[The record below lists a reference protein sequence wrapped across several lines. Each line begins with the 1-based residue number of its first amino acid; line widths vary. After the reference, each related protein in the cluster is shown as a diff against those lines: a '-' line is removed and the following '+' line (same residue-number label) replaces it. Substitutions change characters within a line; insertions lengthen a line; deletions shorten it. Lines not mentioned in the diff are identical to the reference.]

1 MLTGD
6 GSRPTSSG
14 VPRADGDVN
23 GPQTTPVVL
32 DRMARDLVDHLA
44 LIDDGRS
51 FTFGQLRSE
60 VRIAAAAMVGLGLE
74 PGDRV
79 AIWSPNTWHWV
90 VSCLA
95 IHYAG
100 AVLVPVNTG
109 YTAGEAADILARVGA
124 PLLIATGALPGLD
137 RVAGLDRT
145 ALPALRHIVR
155 VPIDSDD
162 TSWDEFLAGPRAP
175 LSEIDARAAAVHP
188 DDVADI
194 MFTSGTTGHSKGVLC
209 AHRQSLS
216 ASLAQADCR
225 DMTSSDRYLCVTPF
239 FHSYGYKDGILA
251 SLQTGAVLVPQRTFD
266 PEQVMRVIAQHRITV
281 LPGPPTIFQMLLDH
295 PARPDYDLSSLR
307 IAETGATTLPV
318 ELVERI
324 QSELNLDAVVTGYG
338 LTEAAGFGTAC
349 RVGDDP
355 ATVATTCGRPIADFE
370 LRIDNPDESG
380 AGEVLLR
387 GPNVML
393 GYLDDPQATAEAIDA
408 DGWLH
413 TGDIGTVDEAGNLRI
428 TDRLKDMFICG
439 GFNVYPAEIELALS
453 RLDGVAEAAV
463 IGVPDDR
470 LGEVGRVFIVTRPD
484 AHLTEQTVIAH
495 LRERLANFKIPRS
508 VVFVAALPRNASGK
522 VLKTALRI
530 VDLPADHRRA
540 RGVAPRRLG
549 GPPVGAVENWVADA
563 WQVLLNIDRPGRRD
577 RFTDLG
583 GDSLSATEFCRML
596 RTQFGVS
603 MSMDRLASRPTIAA
617 VVADLQPGVPEHREP
632 VVRLRD
638 DGSGPVCLMVPGIGG
653 HAWIFTALAD
663 ALAGPCDVLALSLMD
678 VRDGP
683 VSEMRARIRSA
694 AMEALAPQAFSGRKI
709 MVAGYS
715 FGAMIAADLACWLAD
730 RNVPV
735 AELILLDPDPL
746 ESRREG
752 WNPGTPFTSGRE
764 LFFVPG
770 SPAARHLDGE
780 ITAVSRLLQQSFLD
794 DSIRLPRTTVSW
806 VQSRLMAN
814 KHQSASTV
822 FGTPIPEIDRTVL
835 ELNHFGMVRIPGVS
849 QVARWLDDRLHRDP
863 T

>member
-1 MLTGD
+1 MLTGNE
-6 GSRPTSSG
+6 SRPTSSA
-14 VPRADGDVN
+14 VPRADVDMN
-23 GPQTTPVVL
+23 SPQTTPLVL
-32 DRMARDLVDHLA
+32 DRMARDCGDHLA
-44 LIDDGRS
+44 LIDNGRS
-51 FTFGQLRSE
+51 FTFSQLRSE
-60 VRIAAAAMVGLGLE
+60 VRSTAAAMVGLGLE

-100 AVLVPVNTG
+100 AVVVPVNTG
-109 YTAGEAADILARVGA
+109 YTAGEATDILARVGA
-124 PLLIATGALPGLD
+124 PLLIAMGANPGVD
-137 RVAGLDRT
+137 RVAELDRA

-155 VPIDSDD
+155 IPIDADD
-162 TSWDEFLAGPRAP
+162 NSWDEFLAGPRAP
-175 LSEIDARAAAVHP
+175 LSHVDVRAAAVRP

-194 MFTSGTTGHSKGVLC
+194 LFTSGTTGRSKGVVC

-225 DMTSSDRYLCVTPF
+225 GMSNSDRYLCVTPF

-251 SLQTGAVLVPQRTFD
+251 SLQTGAVLVPQKTFD
-266 PEQVMRVIAQHRITV
+266 PEQVMAVIAEHRITV
-281 LPGPPTIFQMLLDH
+281 LPGPPTIFQMVLDH

-307 IAETGATTLPV
+307 IAETGATTLAV
-318 ELVERI
+318 ALVERI
-324 QSELNLDAVVTGYG
+324 QGELNLDAVVTGYG

-349 RVGDDP
+349 RLGDDP
-355 ATVATTCGRPIADFE
+355 VTVATTCGRPIADFDM
-370 LRIDNPDESG
+370 RISNPDESG

-393 GYLDDPQATAEAIDA
+393 GYLDDPQATAEAIDT

-413 TGDIGTVDEAGNLRI
+413 TGDIGTIDDAGNLRI
-428 TDRLKDMFICG
+428 TDRLKDMYICG
-439 GFNVYPAEIELALS
+439 GFNVYPAEIEQALAL
-453 RLDGVAEAAV
+453 LDGVTEAAV

-470 LGEVGRVFIVTRPD
+470 LGEVGRAFVVTRPD

-522 VLKTALRI
+522 VLKTALRT
-530 VDLPADHRRA
+530 VDLPVDHRRA

-583 GDSLSATEFCRML
+583 GDSLLATEFCRML

-617 VVADLQPGVPEHREP
+617 VVADLQPGVADYRKP
-632 VVRLRD
+632 VVRLRG
-638 DGSGPVCLMVPGIGG
+638 DGSGPVFLMVPGIGG

-678 VRDGP
+678 LRDGP
-683 VSEMRARIRSA
+683 ASEMRDRIRSA
-694 AMEALAPQAFSGRKI
+694 ALVALAPQALSGRQI

-730 RNVPV
+730 NDVPV
-735 AELILLDPDPL
+735 AELILLDADPL
-746 ESRREG
+746 ESCREG

-770 SPAARHLDGE
+770 SSAARQLDEE
-780 ITAVSRLLQQSFLD
+780 ITAVSRLLQQSYLD

-806 VQSRLMAN
+806 IQSRMMAN
-814 KHQSASTV
+814 KHQSAATV

-835 ELNHFGMVRIPGVS
+835 ELNHFGMVRIPGVAL
-849 QVARWLDDRLHRDP
+849 VARWLDQRLRQD
-863 T
+863 TI

>member
-1 MLTGD
+1 MN
-6 GSRPTSSG
+6 S
-14 VPRADGDVN
+14 
-23 GPQTTPVVL
+23 PQTTPLVL
-32 DRMARDLVDHLA
+32 DRMARDHVDHLA
-44 LIDDGRS
+44 LIDDGHS
-51 FTFGQLRSE
+51 FTFGQLRAE
-60 VRIAAAAMVGLGLE
+60 VRSTAAAIVGLGVE

-95 IHYAG
+95 VHYAG
-100 AVLVPVNTG
+100 AVVVPVNTG
-109 YTAGEAADILARVGA
+109 YTAGEATDILARVDA
-124 PLLIATGALPGLD
+124 PLLIAMGAVPGVD
-137 RVAGLDRT
+137 KVAELDRT

-155 VPIDSDD
+155 VPIEADD
-162 TSWDEFLAGPRAP
+162 NSWDEFLAGPRAP
-175 LSEIDARAAAVHP
+175 LSDVDVRAAEVCP

-194 MFTSGTTGHSKGVLC
+194 MFTSGTTGRSKGVVC

-225 DMTSSDRYLCVTPF
+225 GMSSSDRYLCVTPF
-239 FHSYGYKDGILA
+239 FHNYGYKDGILA

-266 PEQVMRVIAQHRITV
+266 PEQMMRAIAEHRITV

-307 IAETGATTLPV
+307 IAETGATTLAV
-318 ELVERI
+318 ALVERI

-349 RVGDDP
+349 RLGDDP
-355 ATVATTCGRPIADFE
+355 VTVATTCGRPIADFE
-370 LRIDNPDESG
+370 MRISNPDESG

-408 DGWLH
+408 NGWLR
-413 TGDIGTVDEAGNLRI
+413 TGDIGTIDDAGNLRI
-428 TDRLKDMFICG
+428 TDRLKDMYICG
-439 GFNVYPAEIELALS
+439 GVNVYPAEIEQALTL
-453 RLDGVAEAAV
+453 LDGVTDAAV

-470 LGEVGRVFIVTRPD
+470 LGEVGRAFIVTRPD
-484 AHLTEQTVIAH
+484 AQLDEQTVIAH

-522 VLKTALRI
+522 VLKTSLRTI
-530 VDLPADHRRA
+530 DIPVDHRRA
-540 RGVAPRRLG
+540 RGVAPQGLG

-563 WQVLLNIDRPGRRD
+563 WQVVLNIDRPGRRD

-583 GDSLSATEFCRML
+583 GDSLSATEFSRIL

-617 VVADLQPGVPEHREP
+617 VVADLQPGVVGHREP
-632 VVRLRD
+632 VVRLRE

-663 ALAGPCDVLALSLMD
+663 ALAGPCDVSALSLMD
-678 VRDGP
+678 LRDGP
-683 VSEMRARIRSA
+683 ASEMRGRVRSA
-694 AMEALAPQAFSGRKI
+694 AMAALAPQALSGRKI

-730 RNVPV
+730 NDVPV
-735 AELILLDPDPL
+735 AELILLDADPL
-746 ESRREG
+746 DSSRER

-770 SPAARHLDGE
+770 SSAARQLDEE
-780 ITAVSRLLQQSFLD
+780 ITAVSRLLQQSYLD

-806 VQSRLMAN
+806 IQSRRMAN
-814 KHQSASTV
+814 QHRSASTV
-822 FGTPIPEIDRTVL
+822 FGTPIAEINRTVL
-835 ELNHFGMVRIPGVS
+835 ELNHFGMVRIPGVVE
-849 QVARWLDDRLHRDP
+849 VARWLDDRLHRDP